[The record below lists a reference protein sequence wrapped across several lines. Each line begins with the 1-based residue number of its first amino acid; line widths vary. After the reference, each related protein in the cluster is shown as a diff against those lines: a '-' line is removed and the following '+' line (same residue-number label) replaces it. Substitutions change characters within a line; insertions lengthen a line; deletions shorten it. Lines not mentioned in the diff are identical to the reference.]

1 MSENNGGDTNM
12 AQSSNGSGPWGT
24 GGGGN
29 GGGKGPWGGS
39 NKGDGSRGSGGQGP
53 WGGGSG
59 GDNSSGSGNGG
70 GGQGD
75 SGGINVESL
84 FNRARRN
91 VGGGGGGGGRGGR
104 RQSPGGVPRNLP
116 LPLIILGLLGAFGI
130 VWWNAGGVRLVSPS
144 QELVVTFL
152 GKYQTTK
159 GEGLQIQWRSPLQR
173 SYVINVLQQRET
185 PVGANGER
193 VDVSAIIER
202 RNQRL
207 AQTSP
212 RASSTTETLTE
223 EDFVE
228 PNVVLQ
234 ELQNETRGRLNQNLM
249 LTNEGKIADVDVNVF
264 WNVANAQ
271 NFLFNVKDPSEGFG
285 GLNSTDPTETIK
297 LAAEAALR
305 SAVATRT
312 LDEVVDRTGLAQDIE
327 SQLQA
332 LLDEY
337 GAGINVVRVDVPYAQ
352 PPLAV
357 LPSYNAVKN
366 AEKTKNEIINK
377 AQAEATRVINEAQGT
392 VDKVLQE
399 ATAFKNETVAA
410 ARGEAQRFNEVLDAY
425 AEAPE
430 VTVQRLYLDTMRE
443 VLTTADTT
451 IVDGAL
457 GGDTLPL
464 LPLSP
469 LNQ

>member
-1 MSENNGGDTNM
+1 MSDLGGDNSSL
-12 AQSSNGSGPWGT
+12 QQNSNGSGPWGS
-24 GGGGN
+24 GGN
-29 GGGKGPWGGS
+29 GGKGSGQGPWGGGSS
-39 NKGDGSRGSGGQGP
+39 NNGGNRGSSGGQGP
-53 WGGGSG
+53 WGGGSNG
-59 GDNSSGSGNGG
+59 GGGNGNGNGG
-70 GGQGD
+70 GSGSG
-75 SGGINVESL
+75 SGGNVEDL

-91 VGGGGGGGGRGGR
+91 LGGGGGGGGGR
-104 RQSPGGVPRNLP
+104 RQSPGGMPRNLP
-116 LPLIILGLLGAFGI
+116 LPLIILGLIAAFGV

-144 QELVVTFL
+144 QQLVVTFL
-152 GKYQTTK
+152 GQYQTTK
-159 GEGLQIQWRSPLQR
+159 GEGLQIQPLAPLQR
-173 SYVINVLQQRET
+173 GFVINVLQQRET

-207 AQTSP
+207 AQTNA
-212 RASSTTETLTE
+212 RATTTQDILTE

-264 WNVANAQ
+264 WNVNNARD
-271 NFLFNVKDPSEGFG
+271 FLFNVKDPSEGLG
-285 GLNSTDPTETIK
+285 GLNSVDPTETIK

-305 SAVATRT
+305 SAVATRD
-312 LDEVVDRTGLAQDIE
+312 LDEVVDRTGLAIDIE
-327 SQLQA
+327 TQLQA

-377 AQAEATRVINEAQGT
+377 AQAEATRVTNEAQGT

-410 ARGEAQRFNEVLDAY
+410 ARGEAERFTQVLSAY
-425 AEAPE
+425 AEAPD
-430 VTVQRLYLDTMRE
+430 VTVQRLYLDTMQE
-443 VLTTADTT
+443 VLTNADMT
-451 IVDGAL
+451 IIDESL
-457 GGDTLPL
+457 GGDALPL
-464 LPLSP
+464 LPISP

>member
-1 MSENNGGDTNM
+1 MSDLGGDNSSLH
-12 AQSSNGSGPWGT
+12 QNSNGSGPWG
-24 GGGGN
+24 GGGNRGN
-29 GGGKGPWGGS
+29 GGGQGPWGGS
-39 NKGDGSRGSGGQGP
+39 NNNDGGNRGSSGGGQGP
-53 WGGGSG
+53 WGGGSNNSG
-59 GDNSSGSGNGG
+59 GDSNNGG
-70 GGQGD
+70 A
-75 SGGINVESL
+75 NVEDI

-91 VGGGGGGGGRGGR
+91 LGGGGGSGGGSR
-104 RQSPGGVPRNLP
+104 RSSPGGLPRNLP
-116 LPLIILGLLGAFGI
+116 LPLIILGVIGAFAVI
-130 VWWNAGGVRLVSPS
+130 WWNAGGVRLVSPS
-144 QELVVTFL
+144 QQLVVTFL
-152 GKYQTTK
+152 GQYQTTK
-159 GEGLQIQWRSPLQR
+159 GEGLQIQPLAPLQR
-173 SYVINVLQQRET
+173 GYVINVLQQRET

-207 AQTSP
+207 AQANP

-264 WNVANAQ
+264 WNVKNARD
-271 NFLFNVKDPSEGFG
+271 FLFNVKDPSETLG
-285 GLNSTDPTETIK
+285 GLNSVDPTETIK

-305 SAVATRT
+305 SAVATRD
-312 LDEVVDRTGLAQDIE
+312 LDEVVDRTGLAIDIE
-327 SQLQA
+327 TQLQA

-337 GAGINVVRVDVPYAQ
+337 GAGINIVRVDVPYAQ

-377 AQAEATRVINEAQGT
+377 AQAEATRVTNEAQGT

-410 ARGEAQRFNEVLDAY
+410 ARGQAERFNQVLSAY
-425 AEAPE
+425 EEAPA
-430 VTVQRLYLDTMRE
+430 VTVQRLYLDTMQD
-443 VLTTADTT
+443 VLTNADMT
-451 IVDGAL
+451 IIDEAL
-457 GGDTLPL
+457 GGDALPL

>member
-1 MSENNGGDTNM
+1 MSEKHDGETNVP
-12 AQSSNGSGPWGT
+12 QNSNGSGPWG
-24 GGGGN
+24 GGNRSN
-29 GGGKGPWGGS
+29 GGGQGPWGGAG
-39 NKGDGSRGSGGQGP
+39 KGDGSRGSGGQGP
-53 WGGGSG
+53 WGGNSDNNGSQ
-59 GDNSSGSGNGG
+59 D
-70 GGQGD
+70 D
-75 SGGINVESL
+75 KGGINVESL

-91 VGGGGGGGGRGGR
+91 VGSGGGGGGGGR
-104 RQSPGGVPRNLP
+104 RQSPGGMPRNLP

-144 QELVVTFL
+144 QELVVTFF
-152 GKYQTTK
+152 GKYQATK
-159 GEGLQIQWRSPLQR
+159 GEGLQIQWLSPLQR

-185 PVGANGER
+185 LVGANGER

-207 AQTSP
+207 AQSSP

-271 NFLFNVKDPSEGFG
+271 EFLFNVKDPSEGFG
-285 GLNSTDPTETIK
+285 GLNSTDPSDTIR

-312 LDEVVDRTGLAQDIE
+312 LDEVVDRTGLARDIE
-327 SQLQA
+327 IQLQA

-392 VDKVLQE
+392 VDMVLQE

-425 AEAPE
+425 AEAPD

-443 VLTTADTT
+443 VLLKADMT
-451 IVDGAL
+451 IIDGDL

>member
-1 MSENNGGDTNM
+1 MSDLGGDNSSLH
-12 AQSSNGSGPWGT
+12 QNSNGSGPWG
-24 GGGGN
+24 GGGNRGN
-29 GGGKGPWGGS
+29 GGGQGPWGGS
-39 NKGDGSRGSGGQGP
+39 NNNDGGNRGSSGGGQGP
-53 WGGGSG
+53 WGGGSNNSG
-59 GDNSSGSGNGG
+59 GDSNNGG
-70 GGQGD
+70 A
-75 SGGINVESL
+75 NVEDI

-91 VGGGGGGGGRGGR
+91 LGGGGGSGGGSR
-104 RQSPGGVPRNLP
+104 RSSPGGLPRNLP
-116 LPLIILGLLGAFGI
+116 LPLIILGVIGAFAVI
-130 VWWNAGGVRLVSPS
+130 WWNAGGVRLVSPS
-144 QELVVTFL
+144 QQLVVTFL
-152 GKYQTTK
+152 GQYQTTK
-159 GEGLQIQWRSPLQR
+159 GEGLQIQPLAPLQR
-173 SYVINVLQQRET
+173 GYVINVLQQRET

-207 AQTSP
+207 AQANP

-264 WNVANAQ
+264 WNVKNARD
-271 NFLFNVKDPSEGFG
+271 FLFNVKDPSETLG
-285 GLNSTDPTETIK
+285 GLNSVDPTETIK

-305 SAVATRT
+305 SAVATRD
-312 LDEVVDRTGLAQDIE
+312 LDEVVDRTGLAIDIE
-327 SQLQA
+327 TQLQA

-337 GAGINVVRVDVPYAQ
+337 GAGINIVRVDVPYAQ

-377 AQAEATRVINEAQGT
+377 AQAEATRVTNEAQGT

-399 ATAFKNETVAA
+399 ATAFKNETVAS
-410 ARGEAQRFNEVLDAY
+410 ARGQAERFNQVLSAY
-425 AEAPE
+425 EEAPA
-430 VTVQRLYLDTMRE
+430 VTVQRLYLDTMQD
-443 VLTTADTT
+443 VLTNADMT
-451 IVDGAL
+451 IIDEAL
-457 GGDTLPL
+457 GGDALPL

>member
-1 MSENNGGDTNM
+1 M
-12 AQSSNGSGPWGT
+12 
-24 GGGGN
+24 
-29 GGGKGPWGGS
+29 
-39 NKGDGSRGSGGQGP
+39 
-53 WGGGSG
+53 
-59 GDNSSGSGNGG
+59 
-70 GGQGD
+70 
-75 SGGINVESL
+75 
-84 FNRARRN
+84 
-91 VGGGGGGGGRGGR
+91 
-104 RQSPGGVPRNLP
+104 
-116 LPLIILGLLGAFGI
+116 
-130 VWWNAGGVRLVSPS
+130 
-144 QELVVTFL
+144 TFL
-152 GKYQTTK
+152 GQYQTTK
-159 GEGLQIQWRSPLQR
+159 GEGLQIQPLAPLQR
-173 SYVINVLQQRET
+173 GYVINVLQQRET

-207 AQTSP
+207 AQANP

-264 WNVANAQ
+264 WNVKNARD
-271 NFLFNVKDPSEGFG
+271 FLFNVKDPSETLG
-285 GLNSTDPTETIK
+285 GLNSVDPTETIK

-305 SAVATRT
+305 SAVATRD
-312 LDEVVDRTGLAQDIE
+312 LDEVVDRTGLAIDIE
-327 SQLQA
+327 TQLQA

-337 GAGINVVRVDVPYAQ
+337 GAGINIVRVDVPYAQ

-377 AQAEATRVINEAQGT
+377 AQAEATRVTNEAQGT

-410 ARGEAQRFNEVLDAY
+410 ARGQAERFNQVLSAY
-425 AEAPE
+425 EEAPA
-430 VTVQRLYLDTMRE
+430 VTVQRLYLDTMQD
-443 VLTTADTT
+443 VLTNADMT
-451 IVDGAL
+451 IIDEAL
-457 GGDTLPL
+457 GGDALPL

>member
-1 MSENNGGDTNM
+1 MSDLGGDNSSLH
-12 AQSSNGSGPWGT
+12 QNSNGSGPWG
-24 GGGGN
+24 GGGNRGN
-29 GGGKGPWGGS
+29 GGGQGPWGGS
-39 NKGDGSRGSGGQGP
+39 NNNDGGNRGSSGGGQGP
-53 WGGGSG
+53 WGGGSNNSG
-59 GDNSSGSGNGG
+59 GDSNNGG
-70 GGQGD
+70 A
-75 SGGINVESL
+75 NVEDI

-91 VGGGGGGGGRGGR
+91 LGGGGGSGGGSR
-104 RQSPGGVPRNLP
+104 RSSPGGLPRNLP
-116 LPLIILGLLGAFGI
+116 LPLIILGVIGAFAVI
-130 VWWNAGGVRLVSPS
+130 WWNAGGVRLVSPS
-144 QELVVTFL
+144 QQLVVTFL
-152 GKYQTTK
+152 GQYQTTK
-159 GEGLQIQWRSPLQR
+159 GEGLQIQPLAPLQR
-173 SYVINVLQQRET
+173 GYVINVLQQRET

-207 AQTSP
+207 AQANP

-234 ELQNETRGRLNQNLM
+234 ELQNETRGGLNQNLR

-264 WNVANAQ
+264 WNVKNARD
-271 NFLFNVKDPSEGFG
+271 FLFNVKDPSETLG
-285 GLNSTDPTETIK
+285 GLNSVDPTETIK

-305 SAVATRT
+305 SAVATRD
-312 LDEVVDRTGLAQDIE
+312 LDEVVDRTGLAIDIE
-327 SQLQA
+327 TQLQA

-337 GAGINVVRVDVPYAQ
+337 GAGINIVRVDVPYAQ

-377 AQAEATRVINEAQGT
+377 AQAEATRVTNEAQGT

-410 ARGEAQRFNEVLDAY
+410 ARGQAERFNQVLSAY
-425 AEAPE
+425 EEAPA
-430 VTVQRLYLDTMRE
+430 VTVQRLYLDTMQD
-443 VLTTADTT
+443 VLTNADMT
-451 IVDGAL
+451 IIDEAL
-457 GGDTLPL
+457 GGDALPL

>member
-1 MSENNGGDTNM
+1 MSDLGGDNSSL
-12 AQSSNGSGPWGT
+12 QQNSNGSGPWGS
-24 GGGGN
+24 GGN
-29 GGGKGPWGGS
+29 GGKGSGQGPWGGGSS
-39 NKGDGSRGSGGQGP
+39 NNGGNRGSSGGQGP
-53 WGGGSG
+53 WGGGSNG
-59 GDNSSGSGNGG
+59 GGGNGNGNGG
-70 GGQGD
+70 G
-75 SGGINVESL
+75 SGGNVEDL

-91 VGGGGGGGGRGGR
+91 LGGGGGGGGGGR
-104 RQSPGGVPRNLP
+104 RQSPGGMPRNLP
-116 LPLIILGLLGAFGI
+116 LPLIILGLIAAFGV

-144 QELVVTFL
+144 QQLVVTFL
-152 GKYQTTK
+152 GQYQTTK
-159 GEGLQIQWRSPLQR
+159 GEGLQIQPLAPLQR
-173 SYVINVLQQRET
+173 GFVINVLQQRET

-207 AQTSP
+207 AQTNA
-212 RASSTTETLTE
+212 RATTTQDILTE

-264 WNVANAQ
+264 WNVNNARD
-271 NFLFNVKDPSEGFG
+271 FLFNVKDPSEGLG
-285 GLNSTDPTETIK
+285 GLNSVDPTETIK

-305 SAVATRT
+305 SAVATRD
-312 LDEVVDRTGLAQDIE
+312 LDEVVDRTGLAIDIE
-327 SQLQA
+327 TQLQA

-377 AQAEATRVINEAQGT
+377 AQAEATRVTNEAQGT

-410 ARGEAQRFNEVLDAY
+410 ARGEAERFTQVLSAY
-425 AEAPE
+425 AEAPD
-430 VTVQRLYLDTMRE
+430 VTVQRLYLDTMQE
-443 VLTTADTT
+443 VLTNADMT
-451 IVDGAL
+451 IIDESL
-457 GGDTLPL
+457 GGDALPL
-464 LPLSP
+464 LPISP